1 MPPVEILTTDKD
13 IGMKTM
19 TDTRALSPV
28 TFCLFGLLL
37 LPLLSTA
44 AEGPQQTTEQV
55 MQLDINTADAATI
68 VAALTGIGPAKAK
81 EIVAYREMFGS
92 FRALEELL
100 AVPGIGAAT
109 LEQNSSGILITDD

>member
-19 TDTRALSPV
+19 TDIRALSLV

-37 LPLLSTA
+37 LPFLSTA
-44 AEGPQQTTEQV
+44 AERPQQTTEQV

-68 VAALTGIGPAKAK
+68 VAAPTG
-81 EIVAYREMFGS
+81 V
-92 FRALEELL
+92 EL
-100 AVPGIGAAT
+100 A
-109 LEQNSSGILITDD
+109 